1 MVTGSLK
8 SILSKGRD
16 GLRRLLGAG
25 PEDRDA
31 KSFKLNQQKEEAFDT
46 RNLGLHQVLLDKI
59 VGSVGRY
66 QDFDGKFRPKQHFI
80 DDDRL
85 EALKNIMR
93 QGKSLPPVK
102 LYQIKDEY
110 YVLDGNHRVAVAK
123 ELGHKEINAHIVEFI
138 PSKNTLEN
146 IIYREKAEFMERT
159 GLPDTIVLT
168 EPGQYAFLG
177 KQIARHRRFL
187 KRVQSKDVPFR
198 EAAGDWYKT
207 IYNPFITM
215 INKGHLLGSFSG
227 RTEADLYAYI
237 SLHQWEK
244 GWAQRYGSGIDQV
257 ISRNMEEFRRKI
269 GETREF
275 DYPEMEREI
284 IAFILMNVVASKE
297 RKIIEKLADLE
308 EVREV
313 HAVHG
318 TVDVLIKIVLKRDLL
333 SSDAEVI
340 GNFVQNQMR
349 QLPGVL
355 GTQTLIPSHS
365 NVKEKHEVN

>member
-1 MVTGSLK
+1 MAIGSLK
-8 SILSKGRD
+8 PILGKGWTGFKRLV
-16 GLRRLLGAG
+16 GLG
-25 PEDRDA
+25 PEDPDA
-31 KSFKLNQQKEEAFDT
+31 KSFKAYQQKEEAFDT
-46 RNLGLHQVLLDKI
+46 RHLGLHRIPLDKI

-66 QDFDGKFRPKQHFI
+66 QDFDGQFRPKQHFI
-80 DDDRL
+80 DDERL
-85 EALKNIMR
+85 VTLKGLMR
-93 QGKSLPPVK
+93 QGKKLPPIK
-102 LYQIKDEY
+102 LYQIKDDY

-123 ELGHKEINAHIVEFI
+123 ELGRREIDAQIVEFI
-138 PSKNTLEN
+138 PSKNTMEN

-159 GLPDTIVLT
+159 GLPNTIVFT
-168 EPGQYAFLG
+168 EPGQYAYLG

-187 KRVQSKDVPFR
+187 NRVQSKDVPFR

-207 IYNPFITM
+207 IYNPFIT
-215 INKGHLLGSFSG
+215 IIKKGHLLGSFSG

-244 GWAQRYGSGIDQV
+244 GWAERYGSGIEQV

-269 GETREF
+269 GATREF

-284 IAFILMNVVASKE
+284 IAFILMNVVARKE
-297 RKIIEKLADLE
+297 RKIIEKLAGLE

-318 TVDVLIKIVLKRDLL
+318 TVDVLVKVVLKRDLL

-340 GNFVQNQMR
+340 GNFVQNHMR

-365 NVKEKHEVN
+365 NVKEKREVH